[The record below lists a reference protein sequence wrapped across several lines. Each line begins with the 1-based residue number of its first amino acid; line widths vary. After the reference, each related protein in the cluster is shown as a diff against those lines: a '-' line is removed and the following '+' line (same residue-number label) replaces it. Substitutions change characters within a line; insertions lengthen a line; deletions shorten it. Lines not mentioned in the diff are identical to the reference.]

1 MTSLYSMRRLVLS
14 FPGVRRTPPSIPPR
28 GLDSGRNEEF
38 QQRLKDLTE
47 LGSCSGTYG
56 MGDLGAVQP
65 LLVSPQNEGL
75 EVLALVFLPVPG
87 PDTGHELRPPQKRLP
102 NLSLSLNERPCCWVL
117 AVGLLRVQVR
127 DSEIRSTHMVIRS
140 ASTMSCRAASL
151 ERPERNTPS
160 PACVRSGV

>member
-1 MTSLYSMRRLVLS
+1 MCRTSCFPFRVSVAPLRRYLHS
-14 FPGVRRTPPSIPPR
+14 IRSPGFAGDESGPKRRPR
-28 GLDSGRNEEF
+28 EVERP
-38 QQRLKDLTE
+38 E

-56 MGDLGAVQP
+56 MGDLRAVQP
-65 LLVSPQNEGL
+65 FLVSPQNEGL